1 MLRNLNCLGMMSNCL
16 VVFMGSIKCFNA
28 INLFYIMFID
38 CKFKC
43 YNSFYTV
50 LSLLISIKVS
60 CHSMLRPQSGCTN
73 HKIATETFKNILQD
87 GFTLQHY
94 WFHARVKSQPKL
106 VSYHSPR
113 NSLNI
118 AIKDDCQNPINM
130 TFEQILIIRKYSK
143 QQSSMSSLFQCFLP
157 KRCGKNPD
165 LHDLSV
171 PVLALWTSV
180 NEQIETQR
188 NTN

>member
-1 MLRNLNCLGMMSNCL
+1 
-16 VVFMGSIKCFNA
+16 
-28 INLFYIMFID
+28 
-38 CKFKC
+38 
-43 YNSFYTV
+43 
-50 LSLLISIKVS
+50 
-60 CHSMLRPQSGCTN
+60 MLRPQSGCTN

-171 PVLALWTSV
+171 PVCALWTSV